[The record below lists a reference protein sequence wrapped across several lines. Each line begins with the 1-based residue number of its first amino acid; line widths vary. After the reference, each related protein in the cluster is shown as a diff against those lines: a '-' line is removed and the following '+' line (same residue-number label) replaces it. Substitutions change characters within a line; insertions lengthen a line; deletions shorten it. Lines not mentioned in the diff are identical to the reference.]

1 MREHLVADLG
11 GMSDAYGGGL
21 GRERDNRGASAARR
35 LAATCEGARSKLK
48 CAKGRTAT
56 TTSRPGPHLLR
67 PAASALARGN
77 DNNAAPQALPPSLGR
92 ERDATSPG
100 LGVTARSGFLA
111 CSGRPPSPAP
121 FWFRFR
127 LHVQNA
133 RLGSAPAADPGNVL
147 ASVHRLKGQ
156 DVPSGGIL
164 AGEQPGRSRG
174 AAVSRSGRST

>member
-1 MREHLVADLG
+1 MW
-11 GMSDAYGGGL
+11 
-21 GRERDNRGASAARR
+21 
-35 LAATCEGARSKLK
+35 
-48 CAKGRTAT
+48 
-56 TTSRPGPHLLR
+56 P
-67 PAASALARGN
+67 
-77 DNNAAPQALPPSLGR
+77 
-92 ERDATSPG
+92 
-100 LGVTARSGFLA
+100 RSGFLA

>member
-1 MREHLVADLG
+1 MCERPVGRWRAVGATGSWMPVPGSLDPLLPPRSCAAVSAEAARGHRAGALG
-11 GMSDAYGGGL
+11 AGLATRRGWRRRQGSRAPAIRGGL
-21 GRERDNRGASAARR
+21 GAVSTKQFVFLRDLMNGY
-35 LAATCEGARSKLK
+35 
-48 CAKGRTAT
+48 
-56 TTSRPGPHLLR
+56 
-67 PAASALARGN
+67 ALVR
-77 DNNAAPQALPPSLGR
+77 
-92 ERDATSPG
+92 
-100 LGVTARSGFLA
+100 ARSGFLA

>member
-1 MREHLVADLG
+1 MRITG
-11 GMSDAYGGGL
+11 GSRPHNRGGGRQRL
-21 GRERDNRGASAARR
+21 RQETPPCLLCSMAASVVAIEPKWGFSNSLPVVVGPRGCGCVRRFLPPRVARERSSCATAS
-35 LAATCEGARSKLK
+35 CRSRQHHCPL
-48 CAKGRTAT
+48 
-56 TTSRPGPHLLR
+56 
-67 PAASALARGN
+67 
-77 DNNAAPQALPPSLGR
+77 
-92 ERDATSPG
+92 
-100 LGVTARSGFLA
+100 RSGFLA

-147 ASVHRLKGQ
+147 ASVHQLKGQ

>member
-1 MREHLVADLG
+1 MLPDPGFPPDHRPRPDMYRPDPGPLRRLPTKPAAG
-11 GMSDAYGGGL
+11 GPGGFPPAQEEEFKGTAFLPLL
-21 GRERDNRGASAARR
+21 GRRRTPLTRQADPPYSA
-35 LAATCEGARSKLK
+35 G
-48 CAKGRTAT
+48 
-56 TTSRPGPHLLR
+56 GPPL
-67 PAASALARGN
+67 
-77 DNNAAPQALPPSLGR
+77 
-92 ERDATSPG
+92 
-100 LGVTARSGFLA
+100 RSGFLA

>member
-1 MREHLVADLG
+1 MGVLCINQVLDLLLLCAECVPCTVALLLYTG
-11 GMSDAYGGGL
+11 VENECRMAEGVAVL
-21 GRERDNRGASAARR
+21 LTQHQRVVVERQDQRGVVVDPVQ
-35 LAATCEGARSKLK
+35 
-48 CAKGRTAT
+48 
-56 TTSRPGPHLLR
+56 RP
-67 PAASALARGN
+67 
-77 DNNAAPQALPPSLGR
+77 
-92 ERDATSPG
+92 
-100 LGVTARSGFLA
+100 GFLA